1 MVTPL
6 ESRQL
11 RVILP
16 NGEHAYALV
25 DGVVEPTVEGRR
37 YGFTAETPVWVPG
50 E

>member
-16 NGEHAYALV
+16 SGEHAYALV
-25 DGVVEPTVEGRR
+25 DGRVEPTVEGRR
-37 YGFTAETPVWVPG
+37 YGFTVETPVWVPG